1 MSNLV
6 ERLRSD
12 AKKYREGT
20 GAGVHEELDY
30 QWSDKPHR
38 HVYDLCRRLEE
49 AADEIERL
57 TAALAAAEVTAW
69 NAAIEAADNAL
80 CALWKETP

>member
-20 GAGVHEELDY
+20 GSGIHEELDY

-38 HVYDLCRRLEE
+38 HVYD
-49 AADEIERL
+49 
-57 TAALAAAEVTAW
+57 
-69 NAAIEAADNAL
+69 
-80 CALWKETP
+80 